1 MYARSH
7 MRAEG
12 LAAALFALVP
22 FFAYAQPTD
31 DAVVVTASRTEQRIR
46 DAIPHTTVLT
56 RKDIRDSQAVDLPT
70 ILRREAG
77 VEIAQSGGLGAN
89 ASLFMRGARSAQ
101 SLVLIDGVR
110 VEDAVSGTT
119 AFQHLMLDD
128 IERIEIVRGNVSSLY
143 GSSAMGGVVQIFTR
157 RGTGAPSPYGEL
169 TAGSRDTTKLLAG
182 YGGEFG
188 DTRFNVSVLRLDT
201 RGFSAIDPS
210 IAPAANPDDDGYRN
224 ESITA
229 SIAQR
234 LGRIHEIGVRL
245 LRTRTKFDYD
255 SAFDLPTS
263 LQTADQDLGM
273 AQLYWDAQFVERWK
287 SRVTASEGTDYRTDF
302 ADGARSFSSNT
313 RSRQLMW
320 DNDVRITP
328 SHVVSLAAER
338 LEQTLDSSAVGQQKR
353 DVNSLRLGYLGRLG
367 AHALQVNLRN
377 DRYSDFGD
385 ADTYFLGYGYDL
397 TEAWRLTASASTAFR
412 APTFADLFGFP
423 PFTFP
428 NPALQP
434 ERSRSYELG
443 VQWASA
449 GQRVRV
455 VAFQTKYEDEIVF
468 DFVTNQSQNVTKAQ
482 VDGVETSYS
491 GRFGGTDLTA
501 ALTVQDV
508 VEQQADGTELA
519 GLRRAKVFG
528 SVTAFRSFS
537 RWRAGGELLTSGSRP
552 DVVVTSFT
560 GERTQLPAY
569 AVLNL
574 MARFNYTRN
583 LFVAARLENVFD
595 QYYQLAH
602 GFNTAPRGLFITA
615 GWQP

>member
-1 MYARSH
+1 MYARTH
-7 MRAEG
+7 CG
-12 LAAALFALVP
+12 AAALFALVP

-31 DAVVVTASRTEQRIR
+31 DPVVVTASRTEQRIL
-46 DAIPHTTVLT
+46 DTIPHTTVLT
-56 RKDIRDSQAVDLPT
+56 RKDIRDSQAIDLPT

-77 VEIAQSGGLGAN
+77 VEIAQSGGLGGN
-89 ASLFMRGARSAQ
+89 ASLFMRGAGSAQ

-110 VEDAVSGTT
+110 IEDSGFGTT

-143 GSSAMGGVVQIFTR
+143 GSNAMGGVVQVFTR
-157 RGTGAPSPYGEL
+157 RGTGAPAPYGEL

-201 RGFSAIDPS
+201 RGFSAINPS
-210 IAPAANPDDDGYRN
+210 FAPVANPDDDGYRN
-224 ESITA
+224 ESISA

-234 LGRIHEIGVRL
+234 LGRTHEIGARL

-255 SAFDLPTS
+255 SAFAPSLPTS

-302 ADGARSFSSNT
+302 FDGAFSSSSNT

-320 DNDVRITP
+320 DNEVRITP
-328 SHVVSLAAER
+328 SHVLSLAAER
-338 LEQTLDSSAVGQQKR
+338 LEQALDNSAAGQHKR

-385 ADTYFLGYGYDL
+385 AETYFLGYGYDL
-397 TEAWRLTASASTAFR
+397 TEAWRLTASTSTAFR
-412 APTFADLFGFP
+412 APLFTDLFGFP
-423 PFTFP
+423 PDTFP
-428 NPALQP
+428 NPALRP
-434 ERSRSYELG
+434 ERSRAYELG

-455 VAFQTKYEDEIVF
+455 VAFHTEYEDEIVF
-468 DFVTNQSQNVTKAQ
+468 DPVAKQSQNVTKAQ

-508 VEQQADGTELA
+508 VEQQADGTERA
-519 GLRRAKVFG
+519 GLRRAKIFG
-528 SVTAFRSFS
+528 SITAFRSFS
-537 RWRAGGELLTSGSRP
+537 RWRVGGELLTSGSRP
-552 DVVVTSFT
+552 DVVVTSFA
-560 GERTQLPAY
+560 GERTQLPGY

-574 MARFNYTRN
+574 LARFNYTKN
-583 LFVAARLENVFD
+583 LFFAARLENALD
-595 QYYQLAH
+595 EDYQLAH
-602 GFNTAPRGLFITA
+602 GFNTAPRGLFITV

>member
-1 MYARSH
+1 
-7 MRAEG
+7 MRAEW
-12 LAAALFALVP
+12 LAPALFALVP
-22 FFAYAQPTD
+22 FLAYAQPTD

-70 ILRREAG
+70 LLRREAG
-77 VEIAQSGGLGAN
+77 VEIVQSGGLGAN
-89 ASLFMRGARSAQ
+89 ATLFMRGARSAQ

-110 VEDAVSGTT
+110 IEDAVSGTT

-143 GSSAMGGVVQIFTR
+143 GSSAMGGVVQVFTR
-157 RGTGAPSPYGEL
+157 RGSGAPGPYGEV

-188 DTRFNVSVLRLDT
+188 DTRLNVSALRLDT
-201 RGFSAIDPS
+201 RGFSAIDPRF
-210 IAPAANPDDDGYRN
+210 APVNPDDDGYRN
-224 ESITA
+224 ESISA

-234 LGRIHEIGVRL
+234 LGRTHEIGARL
-245 LRTRTKFDYD
+245 LRTRTKSDYD
-255 SAFDLPTS
+255 DPFAAPTS
-263 LQTADQDLGM
+263 VQTADQDLGM

-302 ADGARSFSSNT
+302 LDGGFFSSSNT
-313 RSRQLMW
+313 RNRQLMW
-320 DNDVRITP
+320 DNEVRITP
-328 SHVVSLAAER
+328 SHVLSLAADR
-338 LEQTLDSSAVGQQKR
+338 LEQALDSSAAGQHKR

-397 TEAWRLTASASTAFR
+397 TEAWRLTASTSTAFR
-412 APTFADLFGFP
+412 APNFADLFGFP
-423 PFTFP
+423 PFSFP
-428 NPALQP
+428 NPALRP
-434 ERSRSYELG
+434 ERSRTYELG

-449 GQRVRV
+449 GQRIRV
-455 VAFQTKYEDEIVF
+455 VAFQTEYEDEIAF
-468 DFVTNQSQNVTKAQ
+468 DFVTLQSQNLAKAQ

-491 GRFGGTDLTA
+491 GRLAGIDLTA

-508 VEQQADGTELA
+508 VEQQPGGTELP
-519 GLRRAKVFG
+519 GLRRAKAFG
-528 SVTAFRSFS
+528 SVTAFSSFA
-537 RWRAGGELLTSGSRP
+537 RWRLGAELLASGPRP
-552 DVVVTSFT
+552 DVDVVSGQRLANPNPGYT
-560 GERTQLPAY
+560 
-569 AVLNL
+569 VLNL
-574 MARFNYTRN
+574 LARFQYNKN
-583 LFVAARLENVFD
+583 LFFAARLENALD
-595 QYYQLAH
+595 EEYQLAH
-602 GFNTAPRGLFITA
+602 GFNTAPRGLFLTV